1 MSVTSITKDYGFF
14 FFKWLKS
21 EFLPVIQ
28 LGEMSG
34 HITCETSKPKER
46 PGQADSPGISDLSSG
61 IH

>member
-1 MSVTSITKDYGFF
+1 MDF